1 MKNNYKIVYFL
12 TAQNKKKEC
21 SLLCRNIRIQ
31 KDTKDNLVNED
42 HKKGQ
47 CSSAVWRSDLLE
59 KTVNDKLIVFFHC
72 YFNFFILRHSHLNT
86 WSTRKKTSHLIRK
99 KNKSIA
105 VITQSA
111 T

>member
-47 CSSAVWRSDLLE
+47 CSSAV
-59 KTVNDKLIVFFHC
+59 
-72 YFNFFILRHSHLNT
+72 
-86 WSTRKKTSHLIRK
+86 
-99 KNKSIA
+99 
-105 VITQSA
+105 
-111 T
+111 